1 MIFTVKG
8 PIFFQFLDIFI
19 EVIYFFPFG
28 CWWNN
33 LE

>member
-19 EVIYFFPFG
+19 EVIYFVSLWMLVEQP
-28 CWWNN
+28 
-33 LE
+33 